1 MSEPDGMTIPIR
13 TERSNE
19 HQQKPIR
26 HQHVRR
32 RSKWTLG
39 RSSVAVLL
47 TAVVVT
53 LGWTLGT
60 YLMSPS
66 DVHENNPVEE
76 IDGFE
81 SAAPFIAAPDNH
93 DQGGIILGNASA
105 PIDIPK
111 FEEAAPL
118 PSDLPG
124 AKSISSADVWLTGT
138 IEEDE
143 SKDNTR
149 LPTRLSG
156 GPNEISVVR

>member
-1 MSEPDGMTIPIR
+1 MSDPEGMTIPIR
-13 TERSNE
+13 IERSNE
-19 HQQKPIR
+19 HQQNQIR
-26 HQHVRR
+26 HQHPQL
-32 RSKWTLG
+32 RSKWTVG

-47 TAVVVT
+47 TTVVVT

-81 SAAPFIAAPDNH
+81 SAAPFIAASDNR
-93 DQGGIILGNASA
+93 DEGGIVLGNASA
-105 PIDIPK
+105 PMDVPK
-111 FEEAAPL
+111 FEAVVPL

-124 AKSISSADVWLTGT
+124 AESISSADVWLTGT
-138 IEEDE
+138 IEEDD
-143 SKDNTR
+143 SKDNAR